1 MKEQKLGPGISIQ
14 GFDSLE
20 EMLAYQ
26 ADKEQEA
33 LRNTLP
39 EQSRITWGSYVFRM
53 VDELAIFGQIMTPA
67 EYMNDN
73 IKPDWEPDEAQMAE
87 IEAEMAGLQ
96 RSHVHGYRYGKWFSV
111 VEPTGE
117 YGSAHVV
124 ALWEITR
131 EDFEAAERNEWQ
143 IWPELGLR
151 IVRETRVAK
160 ARHDNTMKGKGS
172 E

>member
-20 EMLAYQ
+20 EMLQYQ
-26 ADKEQEA
+26 AEKEQEA
-33 LRNTLP
+33 LHNTLP
-39 EQSRITWGSYVFRM
+39 EQAAITWGDYVFRM
-53 VDELAIFGQIMTPA
+53 VDDLAIFGHIMTPA
-67 EYMNDN
+67 EYLSDT
-73 IKPDWEPDEAQMAE
+73 IGSDEPDEATVSE
-87 IEAEMAGLQ
+87 IEGEMKGLE
-96 RSHVHGYRYGKWFSV
+96 RSHVHGYRYGKWFSE

-124 ALWEITR
+124 ALWGITQ
-131 EDFEAAERNEWQ
+131 EDFEQAERNGWR

-160 ARHDNTMKGKGS
+160 ARHDNTMKGK
-172 E
+172 ETQ